1 MARSVFWPLA
11 LIIAVSGC
19 TERKPPFSAEQFAL
33 AKAQCRAVDA
43 YMLKAPANAIGFH
56 GSSDD
61 HRRQAKCLRDKLART
76 DVQTVIIGS
85 QLYERP

>member
-43 YMLKAPANAIGFH
+43 YMLKAPANATAVLTIIAVRLNACGTSWP
-56 GSSDD
+56 G
-61 HRRQAKCLRDKLART
+61 RT
-76 DVQTVIIGS
+76 S
-85 QLYERP
+85 RP